1 MDFTSA
7 FDRPMSRAAASL
19 SLSSPGVATRLAQV
33 LYQPIRCDGS
43 AAPRPLAAPQPANDR
58 HPLIPG
64 LRAGRRA
71 LLRVIGR

>member
-7 FDRPMSRAAASL
+7 FDRPGSRAAASL
-19 SLSSPGVATRLAQV
+19 ALSTPGVATRLAQV
-33 LYQPIRCDGS
+33 LYQPVRCDGI
-43 AAPRPLAAPQPANDR
+43 APQPANDR

-64 LRAGRRA
+64 LRGGRRA